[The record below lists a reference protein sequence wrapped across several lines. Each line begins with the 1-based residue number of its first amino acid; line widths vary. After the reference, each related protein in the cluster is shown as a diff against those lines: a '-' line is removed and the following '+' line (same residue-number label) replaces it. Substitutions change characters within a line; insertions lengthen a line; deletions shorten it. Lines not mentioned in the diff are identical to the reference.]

1 VPVNPGTE
9 FRCYAE
15 EWETVKDKRTRL
27 SKDVREKSMA
37 KYIGMFLYDEEDDE
51 HPKRVIKQMEWHANR
66 SATAAGWTV
75 DTLDANSQDNRAKY
89 HVLKADGKGKD
100 VKLVDG
106 DVFADI
112 KKACEMGLNNHRT
125 ITVIKSPILTRLF

>member
-1 VPVNPGTE
+1 MT
-9 FRCYAE
+9 
-15 EWETVKDKRTRL
+15 K
-27 SKDVREKSMA
+27 
-37 KYIGMFLYDEEDDE
+37 
-51 HPKRVIKQMEWHANR
+51 HPKRVIKRMEWHANR
-66 SATAAGWTV
+66 SATTAGWTV
-75 DTLDANSQDNRAKY
+75 DTLDANSQDNREKY

-125 ITVIKSPILTRLF
+125 IIYEPEKEKEGEEEGEGGEDGDY